1 MSEFKLDPDS
11 IAKNWN
17 RLLRTNYIFRYNSDM
32 TYDRYK
38 KNVIFRTIWT
48 YLYRKI
54 NIMSAGIDK
63 NVEGDQNL
71 KKALMIRA

>member
-1 MSEFKLDPDS
+1 MID
-11 IAKNWN
+11 I
-17 RLLRTNYIFRYNSDM
+17 
-32 TYDRYK
+32 K

-63 NVEGDQNL
+63 NVEGDQNF
-71 KKALMIRA
+71 